1 MSLLFMEFTWLE
13 YLKLTMN
20 KVTFISSGVTPK
32 TDSPCIHPLVVS
44 LPSRL
49 YTSVSTN
56 RILSSSAMRA
66 AGGNLF
72 SFICCVVGIYAS
84 GMQPG
89 SGTSVVR
96 TEMNRAALA
105 AGYFTNMW
113 PENTPRAQP
122 PSIRRFRFAA
132 SAFPFASAIFDF
144 EDFYIFR
151 SYSIQFDDFI
161 MVDVK
166 EIYIDNAL

>member
-1 MSLLFMEFTWLE
+1 
-13 YLKLTMN
+13 
-20 KVTFISSGVTPK
+20 
-32 TDSPCIHPLVVS
+32 
-44 LPSRL
+44 
-49 YTSVSTN
+49 
-56 RILSSSAMRA
+56 MRA

-122 PSIRRFRFAA
+122 PSIQRFRPAA
-132 SAFPFASAIFDF
+132 SVFPFSSTIFDF

-151 SYSIQFDDFI
+151 PYSIQFDYFI
-161 MVDVK
+161 MVDISKKCIGNANCKHKNQNEKLLLFHLLTKVK
-166 EIYIDNAL
+166 AVIYVYKYIYIFFSNL